1 MTAELPRAL
10 REEFA
15 APMKALN
22 DSIHELT
29 TLLKDSHLH
38 QAQDSTALTNL
49 MSRLTGKIAEQRLLS
64 AITGPEKYR
73 FWPKRS
79 LGSTQRPTA

>member
-15 APMKALN
+15 APMKAL
-22 DSIHELT
+22 DGSIHELT

-38 QAQDSTALTNL
+38 QAQETTALTDL
-49 MSRLTGKIAEQRLLS
+49 MRRLTGKFAEQRLLS
-64 AITGPEKYR
+64 RITRPEGFR

-79 LGSTQRPTA
+79 LRSTQRPTA